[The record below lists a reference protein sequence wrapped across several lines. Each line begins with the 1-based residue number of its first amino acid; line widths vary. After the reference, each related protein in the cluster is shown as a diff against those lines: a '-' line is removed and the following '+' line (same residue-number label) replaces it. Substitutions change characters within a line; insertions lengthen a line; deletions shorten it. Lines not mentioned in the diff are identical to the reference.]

1 MLILDCKT
9 VAQKIKDDVK
19 AVVQLNTV
27 QEKTYKRVPVL
38 CIIQVGDN
46 PASNA
51 YIRGKMKDAE
61 EVGIKVDYVKL
72 PEKSTDS
79 DINHEISKRTYRSG
93 YTLDGI
99 HYHCDGVIVQLPLP
113 KHIDVSK
120 ISIPEYYD
128 VDGFQKKSSFLP
140 CTPSGVMEL
149 IDSIGYNLDGKIAM
163 IIGQSPIVGAPLC
176 DMLMKRHCNVISI
189 NSSMEKYIREEMLL
203 RADVL
208 ITAAGRMNLITEN
221 DLDCKWSAGINGY
234 ENTGSCPDLII
245 DVGINYK
252 DGKQYGDCSEELRSE
267 KYYHCFDITPR
278 IGGVGLLTRAK
289 LMENVAISCYGAK
302 EYWFK

>member
-19 AVVQLNTV
+19 AVIQLNTKP
-27 QEKTYKRVPVL
+27 EETYKRVPVL

-61 EVGIKVDYVKL
+61 EVGIKVNHIKL
-72 PEKSTDS
+72 PEETTTSELRS
-79 DINHEISKRTYRSG
+79 EINRCAYDNG
-93 YTLDGI
+93 YTLGGI
-99 HYHCDGVIVQLPLP
+99 RYRCSGIIVQLPLP
-113 KHIDVSK
+113 KHIDMSE
-120 ISIPEYYD
+120 IDINEYYD
-128 VDGFQKKSSFLP
+128 VDGFGKKSNYSP

-149 IDSIGYNLDGKIAM
+149 IDSIGYDLDGKTAM
-163 IIGQSPIVGAPLC
+163 IIGQSAIVGRPLAE
-176 DMLMKRHCNVISI
+176 MFMERHCNVVSI
-189 NSSMEKYIREEMLL
+189 NSSMPKSTRYDILL

-208 ITAAGRMNLITEN
+208 VTAAGRMNLITE
-221 DLDCKWSAGINGY
+221 DDFDYKWCNAINGY
-234 ENTGSCPDLII
+234 ENSGSCPELII

-252 DGKQYGDCSEELRSE
+252 DGKQYGDCDETLRSD
-267 KYYHCFDITPR
+267 KYSHCFDITPR

>member
-1 MLILDCKT
+1 MIIDCKSI
-9 VAQKIKDDVK
+9 AQKYKDMAK
-19 AVVQLNTV
+19 AKVNCMWN
-27 QEKTYKRVPVL
+27 EK
-38 CIIQVGDN
+38 IIPCLYIVQVGDN

-51 YIRGKMKDAE
+51 YIRGKLKDSE
-61 EVGIKVDYVKL
+61 EVGIHAELIKL
-72 PEKSTDS
+72 PENTTEEQIQK
-79 DINHEISKRTYRSG
+79 EIDDCQDTYMVDGFEYVCSG
-93 YTLDGI
+93 IIL
-99 HYHCDGVIVQLPLP
+99 QLPVP
-113 KHIDVSK
+113 EHINVKNIK
-120 ISIPEYYD
+120 IPDWAD
-128 VDGFQKKSSFLP
+128 VDGFNKNSEFYP
-140 CTPSGVMEL
+140 CTPLGVMK
-149 IDSIGYNLDGKIAM
+149 IFDSIGYNLDGKIAM

-189 NSSMEKYIREEMLL
+189 NSSMERYIREEMLL

-267 KYYHCFDITPR
+267 KYNHCFEITPR
-278 IGGVGLLTRAK
+278 IGGVGLMTRAI
-289 LMENVAISCYGAK
+289 LMCNTAHVFTK
-302 EYWFK
+302 

>member
-19 AVVQLNTV
+19 AVIQLNTV
-27 QEKTYKRVPVL
+27 REKTYKRVPVL

-61 EVGIKVDYVKL
+61 EVGIKVNYVKM
-72 PEKSTDS
+72 PEETTTDELRS
-79 DINHEISKRTYRSG
+79 EISRRTYDPG

-99 HYHCDGVIVQLPLP
+99 RYKCNGIIVQLPLP
-113 KHIDVSK
+113 KHIDMSE
-120 ISIPEYYD
+120 IQIHEYYD
-128 VDGFQKKSSFLP
+128 VDGFGKSSNYEP
-140 CTPSGVMEL
+140 CTPSGVMTL
-149 IDSIGYNLDGKIAM
+149 IDSIGYNLDGKTAM
-163 IIGQSPIVGAPLC
+163 IIGQSAIVGRPLAE
-176 DMLMKRHCNVISI
+176 MFMKRHCNVVSI
-189 NSSMEKYIREEMLL
+189 NSSMSQSTRYDMLL

-208 ITAAGRMNLITEN
+208 VTAAGRMNLITE
-221 DLDCKWSAGINGY
+221 DDFDYKWCNAINGY
-234 ENTGSCPDLII
+234 ENSGSCPELII

-252 DGKQYGDCSEELRSE
+252 DGKQYGDCDEALRSD
-267 KYYHCFDITPR
+267 KYSRCFDITPR